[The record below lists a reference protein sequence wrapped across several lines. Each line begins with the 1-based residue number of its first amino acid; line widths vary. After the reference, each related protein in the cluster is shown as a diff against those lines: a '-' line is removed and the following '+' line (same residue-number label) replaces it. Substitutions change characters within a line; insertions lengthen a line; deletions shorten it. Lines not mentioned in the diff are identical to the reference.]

1 MLSADQLLDA
11 LLERAR
17 GATASETV
25 SVTDALGRVLAAP
38 QTSAITV
45 PPLDNSAMDGYAVRA
60 ADVVVAGVRLPVSQR
75 ILAGAVGS
83 PLVPGTAAR
92 IFTGAPVPPGAD
104 AVVMQEYCA
113 PLRNPDET
121 ASHSTKPASGQVAG
135 YLPQAGEG
143 ANAMSK
149 PINEGESVVIN
160 KLPQPGENIRRA
172 GEDIRAGAEILA
184 AGTRL
189 GAAEMGLAASVGLAE
204 LPVFKK
210 LKVACFFTG
219 DELVTP
225 GTPLQPGQIYNSNRY
240 TLTGLVNGLGCELID
255 LGIVPDTLE
264 ATEAA
269 LAHAASLA
277 DVVITS
283 GGVSVGEAD
292 YVKAAVEKLGRVEM
306 WKVAMKPG
314 KPLVYGRVNDA
325 DFIGL
330 PGNPVSAFVTFCL
343 FVRPFLL
350 KRMGVADVLYRA
362 FAVQAD
368 FTWHKPGVRREF
380 LRTRLQPNGKL
391 ALFPNQSSGVLTS
404 CAWSDG
410 LVDLAVGQT
419 IQPGDWVRFLPFS
432 ELLK

>member
-17 GATASETV
+17 SVSESETV
-25 SVTDALGRVLAAP
+25 AVTHARGRVLAAP
-38 QTSAITV
+38 LTSALTV
-45 PPLDNSAMDGYAVRA
+45 PPADNSAMDGYAVRV
-60 ADVVVAGVRLPVSQR
+60 ADVAVAGVRLPVSQR
-75 ILAGAVGS
+75 ILAGAVGQ
-83 PLVPGTAAR
+83 PLQPGTAAR

-104 AVVMQEYCA
+104 AVLMQEYCA
-113 PLRNPDET
+113 TEGDE
-121 ASHSTKPASGQVAG
+121 
-135 YLPQAGEG
+135 
-143 ANAMSK
+143 
-149 PINEGESVVIN
+149 VV
-160 KLPQPGENIRRA
+160 LHAQPHVGENIRRA
-172 GEDIRAGAEILA
+172 GEDIRAGDTVLA

-204 LPVFKK
+204 LPVFRT

-225 GTPLQPGQIYNSNRY
+225 GAPLAPGQIYNSNRY
-240 TLTGLVNGLGCELID
+240 TLTGLLMGLGCELID

-269 LAHAASLA
+269 LAQAAREA

-314 KPLVYGRVNDA
+314 KPLVYGRVGDA

-350 KRMGVADVLYRA
+350 KRMGAADVLYRA

-368 FTWHKPGVRREF
+368 FAWTKAGARREF
-380 LRTRLQPNGKL
+380 LRARLQANGKL
-391 ALFPNQSSGVLTS
+391 GLFPNQSSGVLTS
-404 CAWSDG
+404 CAWADG
-410 LVDLAVGQT
+410 LVDLAVQQT
-419 IQPGDWVRFLPFS
+419 IEPGDWVRFIPFS

>member
-1 MLSADQLLDA
+1 MLTADQLLDA
-11 LLERAR
+11 LLERAH
-17 GATASETV
+17 GVTGTTTV
-25 SVTDALGRVLAAP
+25 SVVDALGRVLAAP

-60 ADVVVAGVRLPVSQR
+60 ADVVVPGVRLPVSQR
-75 ILAGAVGS
+75 ILAGAVGT
-83 PLVPGTAAR
+83 PLVSGTAAR

-104 AVVMQEYCA
+104 AVLMQEYC
-113 PLRNPDET
+113 T
-121 ASHSTKPASGQVAG
+121 V
-135 YLPQAGEG
+135 
-143 ANAMSK
+143 
-149 PINEGESVVIN
+149 EGESVVIN

-172 GEDIRAGAEILA
+172 GEDIEAGAQVLA
-184 AGTRL
+184 AGTRI

-204 LPVFKK
+204 LPVYKK

-225 GTPLQPGQIYNSNRY
+225 GAPLQAGQIYNSNRY

-269 LAHAASLA
+269 LMQAASLA
-277 DVVITS
+277 DVVVTS

-314 KPLVYGRVNDA
+314 KPLVYGRVGEA

-350 KRMGVADVLYRA
+350 KRMGVTDVLYRA
-362 FAVQAD
+362 FTVQAD
-368 FTWHKPGVRREF
+368 FAWTKPGVRREF
-380 LRTRLQPNGKL
+380 LRARLQPNGKL
-391 ALFPNQSSGVLTS
+391 GLFPNQSSGVLTS
-404 CAWSDG
+404 CAWADG
-410 LVDLAVGQT
+410 LVDLAVQQT
-419 IQPGDWVRFLPFS
+419 IEPGDWVRFIPFS
-432 ELLK
+432 ELLS

>member
-1 MLSADQLLDA
+1 MLSADQLLEN

-17 GATASETV
+17 GVTETEAVAVTA
-25 SVTDALGRVLAAP
+25 ALGRVLATP

-45 PPLDNSAMDGYAVRA
+45 PPLDNSAMDGYAVRV
-60 ADVVVAGVRLPVSQR
+60 ADVAAPGVRLPVTQR
-75 ILAGAVGS
+75 ILAGAVGA
-83 PLVPGTAAR
+83 PLTPGTAAR

-104 AVVMQEYCA
+104 AVLMQEYCSA
-113 PLRNPDET
+113 D
-121 ASHSTKPASGQVAG
+121 GD
-135 YLPQAGEG
+135 
-143 ANAMSK
+143 
-149 PINEGESVVIN
+149 SVVVN
-160 KLPQPGENIRRA
+160 KLPRSGDNIRRA
-172 GEDIRAGAEILA
+172 GEDIEAGAQILA
-184 AGTRL
+184 AGTRI
-189 GAAEMGLAASVGLAE
+189 GAAEMGLAASVGLAD
-204 LPVFKK
+204 LPVFRR

-225 GTPLQPGQIYNSNRY
+225 GAPLSPGQIYNSNRY
-240 TLTGLVNGLGCELID
+240 TLTGLVHDLGCELID

-269 LAHAASLA
+269 LARAAHEA

-292 YVKAAVEKLGRVEM
+292 YVKTAVERLGRVEM

-314 KPLVYGRVNDA
+314 KPIVFGRVNEA

-350 KRMGVADVLYRA
+350 QRMGAAEVLYRA

-368 FTWHKPGVRREF
+368 FAWSRAGTRREF
-380 LRTRLQPNGKL
+380 LRARLQPNGKL

-404 CAWSDG
+404 CAWADG
-410 LVDLAVGQT
+410 LVDLGIGDTVQA
-419 IQPGDWVRFLPFS
+419 GDWVRFIPFS

>member
-11 LLERAR
+11 LLERAV
-17 GATASETV
+17 GVTETETV
-25 SVTDALGRVLAAP
+25 SVTDALERVLAAP

-45 PPLDNSAMDGYAVRA
+45 PPLDNSAMDGYAVRV
-60 ADVVVAGVRLPVSQR
+60 ADVVVAGLRLQVSQR
-75 ILAGAVGS
+75 ILAGAVGT
-83 PLVPGTAAR
+83 PLQPGTAAR

-104 AVVMQEYCA
+104 AVLMQEYCY
-113 PLRNPDET
+113 
-121 ASHSTKPASGQVAG
+121 S
-135 YLPQAGEG
+135 EG
-143 ANAMSK
+143 DD
-149 PINEGESVVIN
+149 VVIN
-160 KLPQPGENIRRA
+160 AMPRPGENIRRA
-172 GEDIRAGAEILA
+172 GEDIVAGAQVLA
-184 AGTRL
+184 AGTRI

-225 GTPLQPGQIYNSNRY
+225 GAPLLPGQIYNSNRY

-269 LAHAASLA
+269 LAQAADLA

-314 KPLVYGRVNDA
+314 KPLVYGRVKDS
-325 DFIGL
+325 DFVGL

-368 FTWHKPGVRREF
+368 FAWTKPGARREF
-380 LRTRLQPNGKL
+380 LRARLQPNGKL

-404 CAWSDG
+404 CAWADG
-410 LVDLAVGQT
+410 LVDLAVQQT
-419 IQPGDWVRFLPFS
+419 IRPGDWVRFIPFS
-432 ELLK
+432 ELLS

>member
-1 MLSADQLLDA
+1 MPFPNSLTLFWIMLSADQLLDA

-25 SVTDALGRVLAAP
+25 ALTAALGRVLAAP

-45 PPLDNSAMDGYAVRA
+45 PPADNSAMDGYAVRV
-60 ADVVVAGVRLPVSQR
+60 ADVPAAGVRLPVSQR
-75 ILAGAVGS
+75 ILAGAVGET
-83 PLVPGTAAR
+83 LAPGTAAR
-92 IFTGAPVPPGAD
+92 IFTGAPVPGGAD
-104 AVVMQEYCA
+104 AVLMQEYCA
-113 PLRNPDET
+113 AED
-121 ASHSTKPASGQVAG
+121 
-135 YLPQAGEG
+135 GE
-143 ANAMSK
+143 
-149 PINEGESVVIN
+149 VVIHA
-160 KLPQPGENIRRA
+160 LPRLGENIRRA
-172 GEDIRAGAEILA
+172 GEDIVAGAAVLA
-184 AGTRL
+184 AGTRI

-204 LPVFKK
+204 LPVFRK

-225 GTPLQPGQIYNSNRY
+225 GTPLQAGQIYNSNRY
-240 TLTGLVNGLGCELID
+240 TLAGLLNGLGCELID

-269 LAHAASLA
+269 LTRAASAA

-350 KRMGVADVLYRA
+350 KRMGAADVRYRA

-368 FTWHKPGVRREF
+368 FAWMKAGVRREF
-380 LRTRLQPNGKL
+380 LRAQLQPSGKL

-404 CAWSDG
+404 CAWADG
-410 LVDLAVGQT
+410 LIDLEIGQT
-419 IQPGDWVRFLPFS
+419 VQPGDWVRFIPFS
-432 ELLK
+432 ELLS

>member
-1 MLSADQLLDA
+1 MLTADQLLDA

-17 GATASETV
+17 GLTETETV
-25 SVTDALGRVLAAP
+25 SITDALGRVLAAP
-38 QTSAITV
+38 QASAITV

-75 ILAGAVGS
+75 ILAGAVGA
-83 PLVPGTAAR
+83 PLQPGTAAR

-104 AVVMQEYCA
+104 AVLMQEYCMA
-113 PLRNPDET
+113 
-121 ASHSTKPASGQVAG
+121 
-135 YLPQAGEG
+135 
-143 ANAMSK
+143 
-149 PINEGESVVIN
+149 EGESVVIN

-172 GEDIRAGAEILA
+172 GEDIEAGGQVLA
-184 AGTRL
+184 TGTRI
-189 GAAEMGLAASVGLAE
+189 GAAEMGLAASVGLAA
-204 LPVFKK
+204 LPVFKR

-225 GTPLQPGQIYNSNRY
+225 GTALRPGQIYNSNRY
-240 TLTGLVNGLGCELID
+240 LLAGLLKSLGCELTD
-255 LGIVPDTLE
+255 FGIVPDSLE
-264 ATEAA
+264 ATKAA
-269 LAHAASLA
+269 LEGAASIA

-350 KRMGVADVLYRA
+350 KRMGAADVLYRA

-368 FTWHKPGVRREF
+368 FAWNKAGARREF
-380 LRTRLQPNGKL
+380 LRARLQPSGRL
-391 ALFPNQSSGVLTS
+391 ALFPNQGSGVLTS
-404 CAWSDG
+404 CAWADG
-410 LVDLAVGQT
+410 LVDLGVGHT
-419 IQPGDWVRFLPFS
+419 VHPGDWVRFIPFS
-432 ELLK
+432 ELLA

>member
-11 LLERAR
+11 LLERAH
-17 GATASETV
+17 GVTASETV
-25 SVTDALGRVLAAP
+25 AVSAALGRVLAAP

-45 PPLDNSAMDGYAVRA
+45 PPADNSAMDGYAVRV
-60 ADVVVAGVRLPVSQR
+60 ADVSAAGVRLPVSQR
-75 ILAGAVGS
+75 ILAGAVGET
-83 PLVPGTAAR
+83 LAPGTAAR

-104 AVVMQEYCA
+104 AVLMQEYCA
-113 PLRNPDET
+113 AED
-121 ASHSTKPASGQVAG
+121 GD
-135 YLPQAGEG
+135 
-143 ANAMSK
+143 
-149 PINEGESVVIN
+149 VVIHA
-160 KLPQPGENIRRA
+160 LPRPGENIRRA
-172 GEDIRAGAEILA
+172 GEDIVAGAEVLA
-184 AGTRL
+184 AGTRI

-204 LPVFKK
+204 LPVFRK

-225 GTPLQPGQIYNSNRY
+225 GTPLAPGQIYNSNRY

-269 LAHAASLA
+269 LARAAREA

-292 YVKAAVEKLGRVEM
+292 YVKAAVGKLGRVEM

-314 KPLVYGRVNDA
+314 KPLVYGRVGDA

-350 KRMGVADVLYRA
+350 KRMGAADVLYRA
-362 FAVQAD
+362 FAMQAD
-368 FTWHKPGVRREF
+368 FAWTKPGARREF
-380 LRTRLQPNGKL
+380 LRAQLQPNGKL
-391 ALFPNQSSGVLTS
+391 ALFGNQSSGVLTS
-404 CAWSDG
+404 CAWADG
-410 LVDLAVGQT
+410 LVDLAIDQT
-419 IQPGDWVRFLPFS
+419 VQPGDWVRFIPFS
-432 ELLK
+432 ELLA

>member
-11 LLERAR
+11 LLERAH
-17 GATASETV
+17 GVTETETV

-75 ILAGAVGS
+75 ILAGTVGS
-83 PLVPGTAAR
+83 PLQPGTAAR
-92 IFTGAPVPPGAD
+92 IFTGAPVPPGAN
-104 AVVMQEYCA
+104 AVLMQEYCMA
-113 PLRNPDET
+113 
-121 ASHSTKPASGQVAG
+121 
-135 YLPQAGEG
+135 
-143 ANAMSK
+143 
-149 PINEGESVVIN
+149 EGESVVIN
-160 KLPQPGENIRRA
+160 TLPQPGENIRHA
-172 GEDIRAGAEILA
+172 GEDIESGAQVLA

-204 LPVFKK
+204 LPVFRK
-210 LKVACFFTG
+210 LKVACVFTG

-225 GTPLQPGQIYNSNRY
+225 GAPLLPGQIYNSNRY
-240 TLTGLVNGLGCELID
+240 TLTGLLNGLGCELID

-269 LAHAASLA
+269 LARAASLA

-343 FVRPFLL
+343 FVRPLLL

-368 FTWHKPGVRREF
+368 FAWTKPGARREF
-380 LRTRLQPNGKL
+380 LRAQLQANGKL
-391 ALFPNQSSGVLTS
+391 ALFPNQGSGVLTS
-404 CAWSDG
+404 CAWADG
-410 LVDLAVGQT
+410 LVDLAIGQT
-419 IQPGDWVRFLPFS
+419 ITPGDWVRFIPFS
-432 ELLK
+432 ELLS

>member
-17 GATASETV
+17 GVTESETV
-25 SVTDALGRVLAAP
+25 SLTNALGRVLAEP
-38 QTSAITV
+38 QRSAITV

-75 ILAGAVGS
+75 ILAGAVGA
-83 PLVPGTAAR
+83 PLQPGTAAR
-92 IFTGAPVPPGAD
+92 IFTGAPVPSGAD
-104 AVVMQEYCA
+104 AVVMQEYCMA
-113 PLRNPDET
+113 
-121 ASHSTKPASGQVAG
+121 
-135 YLPQAGEG
+135 
-143 ANAMSK
+143 
-149 PINEGESVVIN
+149 EGEAVAIN
-160 KLPQPGENIRRA
+160 KLPQAGENIRRA
-172 GEDIRAGAEILA
+172 GEDIEAGAQILA
-184 AGTRL
+184 PGTRI

-204 LPVFKK
+204 LPVFRR

-225 GTPLQPGQIYNSNRY
+225 GTALHPGQIYNSNRY
-240 TLTGLVNGLGCELID
+240 TLTGLLNGLGCELVD

-269 LAHAASLA
+269 LAGAASIA

-292 YVKAAVEKLGRVEM
+292 YVKTAVEKLGRVEM

-350 KRMGVADVLYRA
+350 KRMGAADVLYRA

-368 FTWHKPGVRREF
+368 FAWAKPGVRREF
-380 LRTRLQPNGKL
+380 LRAQLQPSGRL

-419 IQPGDWVRFLPFS
+419 VQPGDWMRFIPFS
-432 ELLK
+432 ELLS

>member
-1 MLSADQLLDA
+1 MLTADQLLDA

-17 GATASETV
+17 GVTDIETV
-25 SVTDALGRVLAAP
+25 PVAQALGRVLAAP

-45 PPLDNSAMDGYAVRA
+45 PPADNSAMDGYAVRV
-60 ADVVVAGVRLPVSQR
+60 ADVAAHGVKLPVSQR
-75 ILAGAVGS
+75 ILAGAVGE
-83 PLVPGTAAR
+83 PLQPGTAAR

-113 PLRNPDET
+113 
-121 ASHSTKPASGQVAG
+121 A
-135 YLPQAGEG
+135 
-143 ANAMSK
+143 
-149 PINEGESVVIN
+149 EGEVVAIN
-160 KLPQPGENIRRA
+160 AQPHVGENIRRA
-172 GEDIRAGAEILA
+172 GEDIRAGDTVLA

-189 GAAEMGLAASVGLAE
+189 GAVEMGLAASVGLAE
-204 LPVFKK
+204 LPVFRK

-219 DELVTP
+219 DELVAP
-225 GTPLQPGQIYNSNRY
+225 GKPLQAGQIYNSNRY
-240 TLTGLVNGLGCELID
+240 TLTGLLHGLGCELVD
-255 LGIVPDTLE
+255 LGVVPDTLE

-269 LAHAASLA
+269 LDGAASIA

-292 YVKAAVEKLGRVEM
+292 YVKTAVEKLGRVEM

-330 PGNPVSAFVTFCL
+330 PGNPVSAFVTFGL
-343 FVRPFLL
+343 FARPFLL

-362 FAVQAD
+362 YAVEAD
-368 FTWHKPGVRREF
+368 FAWTKPGARREF
-380 LRTRLQPNGKL
+380 LRARRQPNGRL

-404 CAWSDG
+404 CAWADG
-410 LVDLAVGQT
+410 LVDLEIGQT
-419 IQPGDWVRFLPFS
+419 IAPGDWVRFIPFS
-432 ELLK
+432 ELLS

>member
-17 GATASETV
+17 GVTETETV
-25 SVTDALGRVLAAP
+25 AVTQSRGRVLAAA
-38 QTSAITV
+38 QASAITV
-45 PPLDNSAMDGYAVRA
+45 PPMDNSAMDGYAVRV
-60 ADVVVAGVRLPVSQR
+60 ADIAVAGVRLPVSQR
-75 ILAGAVGS
+75 ILAGSVGE
-83 PLVPGTAAR
+83 PLRPGSAAR

-104 AVVMQEYCA
+104 AVLMQEYCEA
-113 PLRNPDET
+113 T
-121 ASHSTKPASGQVAG
+121 
-135 YLPQAGEG
+135 GEHVVL
-143 ANAMSK
+143 NAM
-149 PINEGESVVIN
+149 PHAGD
-160 KLPQPGENIRRA
+160 NIRRA
-172 GEDIRAGAEILA
+172 GEDIRSGAQVLA
-184 AGTRL
+184 AGTRI

-204 LPVFKK
+204 LPLFRK

-225 GTPLQPGQIYNSNRY
+225 GSPLQAGQIYNSNRY
-240 TLTGLVNGLGCELID
+240 TLTGLVSGLGCELID
-255 LGIVPDTLE
+255 LGIVADTLE
-264 ATEAA
+264 ATETA
-269 LAHAASLA
+269 LARAAKEA

-350 KRMGVADVLYRA
+350 KRMGAADVLYRA
-362 FAVQAD
+362 YAVQAD
-368 FTWHKPGVRREF
+368 FAWTKAGARREF
-380 LRTRLQPNGKL
+380 LRARLQPDGRL
-391 ALFPNQSSGVLTS
+391 GLFPNQSSGVLTS
-404 CAWSDG
+404 CAWADG
-410 LVDLAVGQT
+410 LVDLGVGQT
-419 IQPGDWVRFLPFS
+419 VQPGDWVRFIPLT
-432 ELLK
+432 ELLA

>member
-17 GATASETV
+17 GVTANKTV
-25 SVTDALGRVLAAP
+25 PVTDALGRVLAAP
-38 QTSAITV
+38 LTSALTV
-45 PPLDNSAMDGYAVRA
+45 PPLDNSAMDGYAVRV
-60 ADVVVAGVRLPVSQR
+60 ADIAVAGVRLPVSQR
-75 ILAGAVGS
+75 ILAGTVGT

-104 AVVMQEYCA
+104 AVLMQEYCG
-113 PLRNPDET
+113 LEGDE
-121 ASHSTKPASGQVAG
+121 
-135 YLPQAGEG
+135 
-143 ANAMSK
+143 
-149 PINEGESVVIN
+149 VVIHA
-160 KLPQPGENIRRA
+160 LPRPGENIRRA
-172 GEDIRAGAEILA
+172 GEDIQAGAQILA

-189 GAAEMGLAASVGLAE
+189 GAVEMGLAASVGLAE

-225 GTPLQPGQIYNSNRY
+225 GAPLVPGQIYNSNRY

-269 LAHAASLA
+269 LAQAASLA

-350 KRMGVADVLYRA
+350 KRMGAADVLYRA

-368 FTWHKPGVRREF
+368 FAWKKPGVRREF
-380 LRTRLQPNGKL
+380 LRTRLQPDGKL
-391 ALFPNQSSGVLTS
+391 GLFPNQSSGVLTS
-404 CAWSDG
+404 CAWADG
-410 LVDLAVGQT
+410 LVDLEIGQT
-419 IQPGDWVRFLPFS
+419 IQPGDWVRFIPFS
-432 ELLK
+432 ELLS

>member
-11 LLERAR
+11 LLLRAR
-17 GATASETV
+17 AATATEIV
-25 SVTDALGRVLAAP
+25 PVGDAIGRVLAAP
-38 QTSAITV
+38 LTSAITV
-45 PPLDNSAMDGYAVRA
+45 PPLDNSAMDGYAVRV
-60 ADVVVAGVRLPVSQR
+60 ADVVAAGVKLPVSQR
-75 ILAGAVGS
+75 ILAGAVGL
-83 PLVPGTAAR
+83 PLQPGSAAR

-104 AVVMQEYCA
+104 AVLMQEDC
-113 PLRNPDET
+113 T
-121 ASHSTKPASGQVAG
+121 AD
-135 YLPQAGEG
+135 G
-143 ANAMSK
+143 A
-149 PINEGESVVIN
+149 SVVVN
-160 KLPQPGENIRRA
+160 KLPQPGEHIRRA
-172 GEDIRAGAEILA
+172 GEDIEAGAQILA
-184 AGTRL
+184 AGTRF
-189 GAAEMGLAASVGLAE
+189 GAAEIGLAASVGLAE
-204 LPVFKK
+204 LPVFKR
-210 LKVACFFTG
+210 LRVACFFTG

-269 LAHAASLA
+269 LAGAASIA

-292 YVKAAVEKLGRVEM
+292 YVKAAVDKLGRVEM

-314 KPLVYGRVNDA
+314 KPLVYGRVEEA

-350 KRMGVADVLYRA
+350 KRMGATAVLYRA

-368 FTWHKPGVRREF
+368 FAWIKPGARREF
-380 LRTRLQPNGKL
+380 LRARLQTTGKL

-404 CAWSDG
+404 CAWADG
-410 LVDLAVGQT
+410 LVDLEIGRTVR
-419 IQPGDWVRFLPFS
+419 PGEWVRFIPFS
-432 ELLK
+432 ELLS

>member
-1 MLSADQLLDA
+1 MLTATQLLEN

-17 GATASETV
+17 GVTATETV
-25 SVTDALGRVLAAP
+25 AISAALGRVLAAP
-38 QTSAITV
+38 QISSITV
-45 PPLDNSAMDGYAVRA
+45 PPLDNSAMDGYAVRV
-60 ADVVVAGVRLPVSQR
+60 ADVVTRGIKLPVTQR
-75 ILAGAVGS
+75 ILAGAVGD
-83 PLVPGTAAR
+83 PLTPGTAAR
-92 IFTGAPVPPGAD
+92 IFTGAPIPPGAD
-104 AVVMQEYCA
+104 AVLMQEYCA
-113 PLRNPDET
+113 T
-121 ASHSTKPASGQVAG
+121 
-135 YLPQAGEG
+135 EG
-143 ANAMSK
+143 K
-149 PINEGESVVIN
+149 DVVIN
-160 KLPQPGENIRRA
+160 ALPWPGENIRRA
-172 GEDIRAGAEILA
+172 GEDIEAGAQILA
-184 AGTRL
+184 AGTRM

-204 LPVFKK
+204 LPVFRR

-225 GTPLQPGQIYNSNRY
+225 GAPLAPGQIYNSNRY
-240 TLTGLVNGLGCELID
+240 TLTGLVNDLGCELID

-269 LAHAASLA
+269 LTRAAREA
-277 DVVITS
+277 DVVVTS

-292 YVKAAVEKLGRVEM
+292 YVKTAVEKLGRVEM

-314 KPLVYGRVNDA
+314 KPVVYGQVGEA

-368 FTWHKPGVRREF
+368 FAWIKPGKRREF
-380 LRTRLQPNGKL
+380 LRARLQPNGKL

-404 CAWSDG
+404 CAWADG
-410 LVDLAVGQT
+410 LIDLEMDQT
-419 IQPGDWVRFLPFS
+419 VQPGDWVRFIPFS
-432 ELLK
+432 ELLA